1 VSAAYLS
8 ALGWAVPLL
17 ALVGLGLLLSKVC
30 FWDPRREAAL
40 LAVGVTCLILGLSA
54 GLFATPPETKMRDVM
69 RILYVHVPT
78 AWNALVFGTV
88 AVVAAIGSLVNKKRS
103 WDATNTAAVE
113 VGLVFVVMLI
123 IQGSIWGKATW
134 DSFWEWDPRLTTTA
148 IMGVSF
154 AGVLSLRSFADGA
167 DRKRVW
173 TSVATII
180 AYIDVPIVYF
190 VVDLA
195 PGIHQE
201 RSSPGTVSDEFEWPL
216 RAAAFGL
223 LFIGSWL
230 VLNRGRLELLQG
242 EAAAVAPVSEGP
254 AVVAGGE

>member
-1 VSAAYLS
+1 MSAAYLS
-8 ALGWAVPLL
+8 LLGVLIPLL
-17 ALVGLGLLLSKVC
+17 ALAGLGLLASK
-30 FWDPRREAAL
+30 FKAWGSRQEAAL
-40 LAVGVTCLILGLSA
+40 LAIALLCLVTGLTA
-54 GLFATPPETKMRDVM
+54 GLFATPPETKMREVM

-78 AWNALVFGTV
+78 AWNALVFATV
-88 AVVAAIGSLVNKKRS
+88 ALIAAIGSLSNKRRS
-103 WDATNTAAVE
+103 WDATNTAAIE
-113 VGLVFVVMLI
+113 VGLVFVVMLL

-154 AGVLSLRSFADGA
+154 AGVLSLRSFADGG

-173 TSVATII
+173 TAVASII

-201 RSSPGTVSDEFEWPL
+201 RSSPGTVSDEFHWPL
-216 RAAAFGL
+216 RAVAFGL
-223 LFIGSWL
+223 LFLGSWL
-230 VLNRGRLELLQG
+230 VLKRGRLELLTT
-242 EAAAVAPVSEGP
+242 EAEAEAPAADGP
-254 AVVAGGE
+254 ALVAGGE